1 MTIYDSKFKTFG
13 AFTDQLL
20 GYANQTFSTLH
31 HKFLKQI
38 WGDNSTTAKL
48 HHNQCRTDWQ
58 KGVYEIFIPTR
69 DDPNMNLRYSRIAI
83 QILPEISNATKRTE
97 AYRLQQDTETPL
109 GVLESELLVL
119 VAYRQTQTGIVK
131 GFKHDNRKGYFTGVF
146 VSRQRSPELIWKRI
160 IDHIANFFQKRLD
173 GLMNSLGFETWVWK
187 WLQKKLSCSNMNAI
201 LERFSL
207 TIRQSVFTFLR
218 LWQHLYEQMKLI
230 LSEIGIQNV
239 AKSKT
244 TREMREEIAI
254 LQKALGIRIQQEAS
268 QDIERIVQV
277 CGYG

>member
-1 MTIYDSKFKTFG
+1 MIEYGLANKTFG

-20 GYANQTFSTLH
+20 GYANQTFSVLH

-58 KGVYEIFIPTR
+58 KGTYEIFIPTR

-83 QILPEISNATKRTE
+83 QILPEISNDTKRIE
-97 AYRLQQDTETPL
+97 AYRLQQDTEKPL
-109 GVLESELLVL
+109 GVLESELLIL
-119 VAYRQTQTGIVK
+119 VAYRQTQVGIIK
-131 GFKHDNRKGYFTGVF
+131 GFKHDQRKGYFTGIF

-160 IDHIANFFQKRLD
+160 LDHIINFFQKRLD
-173 GLMNSLGFETWVWK
+173 GLMSSLGFETWVWK

-201 LERFSL
+201 LEHFSL
-207 TIRQSVFTFLR
+207 TIRQSIFTFLR
-218 LWQHLYEQMKLI
+218 LWQHLYDQMKLI
-230 LSEIGIQNV
+230 LGEIGVQNV
-239 AKSKT
+239 AKFKT
-244 TREMREEIAI
+244 IRELKEELIV
-254 LQKALGIRIQQEAS
+254 LQKALGVRIKQEVS
-268 QDIERIVQV
+268 RDIERLVQV